1 MRVSNLHFVATS
13 MVILTFTLPSSD
25 ALAGTLGWTGPAAS
39 DWRRFHQDTTISFSR
54 DVFPILERTCVSCH
68 GGVGPDGEVVTEEG
82 LDMTTYEKLIAGSLY
97 GTVVEPGDPDESYLM
112 ELIIGG
118 DMPKEGDPLAPEE
131 IEVIRRWIAAGAA
144 NN

>member
-1 MRVSNLHFVATS
+1 
-13 MVILTFTLPSSD
+13 MVMVTFILPSSD
-25 ALAGTLGWTGPAAS
+25 VLTRSPGWDSGVAS
-39 DWRRFHQDTTISFSR
+39 DLGQTPQDTTVSFSR
-54 DVFPILERTCVSCH
+54 DVFPILERTCLSCH

-97 GTVVEPGDPDESYLM
+97 GTVVEPGDPDESYLI
-112 ELIIGG
+112 ELIVGG

-131 IEVIRRWIAAGAA
+131 IEILRRWIAAGAA